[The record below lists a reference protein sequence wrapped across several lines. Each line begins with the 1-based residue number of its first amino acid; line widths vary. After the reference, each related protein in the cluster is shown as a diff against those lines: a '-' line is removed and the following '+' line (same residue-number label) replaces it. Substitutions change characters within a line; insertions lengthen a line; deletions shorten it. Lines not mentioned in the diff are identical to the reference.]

1 MLMKMISVQNLI
13 KKIKKLQSEKSQL
26 HDELKQLK
34 LEVNGKALKL
44 EQEVDSLEETNLFQ
58 NLVAAK

>member
-44 EQEVDSLEETNLFQ
+44 EQEVDSLEETNLLQ

>member
-1 MLMKMISVQNLI
+1 MKMVSVKRLI

-34 LEVNGKALKL
+34 FEVNGKALKL
-44 EQEVDSLEETNLFQ
+44 EQEVPI
-58 NLVAAK
+58 